1 MLLFD
6 NFLKKY
12 HLANKGDDNM
22 RIIMLGPPGAGKGTQ
37 AQKLSEKYHIPQIAT
52 GDLFRDHI
60 KRNTLLGRKAKKL
73 MDKGEL
79 MPDEI
84 TMGMLKKRLKEKDC
98 KNGFILDGVPRTVGQ
113 AEMLDVMLQEL
124 HMELKAV
131 IAFEVDADVLVERMA
146 GRWTCRVCNR
156 VYNENTNPPV
166 QAGICDVDK
175 GELYQRDDQKEEV
188 VRNRL
193 KVYEEKT
200 KPLIEYYDKKG
211 LLKHVDGMEEI
222 DTVFEKIVQ
231 LF

>member
-1 MLLFD
+1 
-6 NFLKKY
+6 
-12 HLANKGDDNM
+12 
-22 RIIMLGPPGAGKGTQ
+22 MLGAPGAGKGTQ
-37 AQKLSEKYHIPQIAT
+37 AQKLSQHFGIPQIAT

-60 KRNTLLGRKAKKL
+60 QRNTALGKKAKKL

-98 KNGFILDGVPRTVGQ
+98 KKGFILDGVPRTLVQ
-113 AEMLDVMLQEL
+113 AEMLDQLLQEV

-131 IAFEVDADVLVERMA
+131 IAFEVDPEILVERLTT
-146 GRWTCRVCNR
+146 RWTCKICNR
-156 VYNENTNPPV
+156 VYNENTNPPQQTGV
-166 QAGICDVDK
+166 CDADE
-175 GELYQRDDQKEEV
+175 GELYQRDDQKEDV

-200 KPLIEYYDKKG
+200 KPLLEYYDKKG
-211 LLKHVDGMEEI
+211 LLKHIDGMEEI

-231 LF
+231 ALD